1 MLRYRDGMLK
11 KKCMYNKQSSRS
23 QSPTN
28 LSAKQWQI
36 ARLPNLYQDG
46 LKKNRFDSIAG
57 ASSR

>member
-1 MLRYRDGMLK
+1 
-11 KKCMYNKQSSRS
+11 MYNKQSSRS

-46 LKKNRFDSIAG
+46 LERGTGLIQSLVPQAVEG
-57 ASSR
+57 LCWLPPY